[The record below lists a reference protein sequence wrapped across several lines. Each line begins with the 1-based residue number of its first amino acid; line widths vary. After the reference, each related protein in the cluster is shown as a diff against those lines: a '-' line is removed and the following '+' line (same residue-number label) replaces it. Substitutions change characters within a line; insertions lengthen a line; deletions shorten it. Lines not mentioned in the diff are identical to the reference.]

1 MLLLT
6 LSTVAT
12 LIGTT
17 PARAVCAVDTPAR
30 STAAASTGQYLQQ
43 ARDAARRGDLDTA
56 RRQYRVAAALG
67 RDDGCLPV
75 DATNGLARLLFAQS
89 RSGEAADLMLQL
101 ADEAHEVGNRDVEAN
116 ALVSAAWLRL
126 DSGER
131 LMAKPLVRRLH
142 EIAKDPSLTRETR
155 ALLKETLG

>member
-17 PARAVCAVDTPAR
+17 PSRVVCAVDMRAP
-30 STAAASTGQYLQQ
+30 TAVSASTGDYLQN
-43 ARDAARRGDLDTA
+43 ARAAAQRGDLNTA

-75 DATNGLARLLFAQS
+75 DATNGLARLLHAQS
-89 RSGEAADLMLQL
+89 QSSEAADLMVEL
-101 ADEAHEVGNRDVEAN
+101 ADEAKTAGNRDVEAS

-126 DSGER
+126 DADEPM
-131 LMAKPLVRRLH
+131 LAKSLVRRLYVL
-142 EIAKDPSLTRETR
+142 AKDPSLTRETR
-155 ALLKETLG
+155 ALLKESLG